1 MSLKFGEHIIFMMK
15 LNRELRKET
24 EMLKGRCRLPLFL
37 CVLLLTCLLFA
48 PVAVVVAVS
57 IDDPYVSDQWGWFRV
72 KADQAYDTGYHGEG
86 VIVALL
92 DTGVDT
98 AHPDLAANIIGGWN
112 FVDDNDN
119 ITDLDGHGTMVCG
132 VVAAV
137 ANNGIGV
144 AGVAPNVTIMPLKV
158 LSESGGTLFD
168 LSSAITYAANHGANV
183 IGMSL
188 GGNSSRIP
196 MALESAINSAYQ
208 KGCVLVAAAGNDG
221 SNELFYPAAYDN
233 VIAVSAIDEN
243 NTKAS
248 FSNYGDYIDFC
259 APGVNI
265 LTTWTNGTYAYGS
278 GTSFSAP
285 FVTGVVALMLSKYPS
300 LAPENVTAT
309 LRAEAV
315 DLGDAGWD
323 QFYGWGLVDAYAAVT
338 QPAIPEVSTAVFLI
352 TVTSTTLLI
361 PIFNKI
367 REPRKTKEHDNPAIR
382 P

>member
-1 MSLKFGEHIIFMMK
+1 MMK

-24 EMLKGRCRLPLFL
+24 EMLKGHCRLPLFL

-168 LSSAITYAANHGANV
+168 VSLAITYAANHGANV

-196 MALESAINSAYQ
+196 MALESAINYAYQ

-278 GTSFSAP
+278 GTSFAAP

-309 LRAEAV
+309 LRAEAE

>member
-24 EMLKGRCRLPLFL
+24 EMLKGHCRLPLFL

-196 MALESAINSAYQ
+196 MALESAINYAYQ

-278 GTSFSAP
+278 GTSFAAP

-309 LRAEAV
+309 LRAEAE